1 MCIDNNDPSCFKTST
16 YRKKTFT
23 GFLTNFFSFISF
35 SYKVGLVHTLV
46 DRAYKISNSLL
57 SFNND
62 VKKLTHIFKRNQC
75 PEYLINRVV
84 KTYLDNDGNSSQ
96 SDNNNTLYF
105 KLPYLPFSSFAQR
118 KVRTLIKRY
127 CSNLT
132 IKLAF
137 SSFKIKNLMKV
148 KDSVPRSLRSCVV
161 YKFMCE
167 GCNSVYV
174 GETYRHIS
182 ARVREHLF
190 TDKNSHVYTHLQS
203 SKTCK
208 YSCDKSCFKVI
219 DSAKMYHQV
228 KVKEALHIFWEGP
241 SLNKQIQHYNFSL
254 TF

>member
-1 MCIDNNDPSCFKTST
+1 MTICWWYFCIFDNENDAKLFFDFINSQYPNIKFTIEKETNKVLAFLDVCIDNNDPSCLKTST

-23 GFLTNFFSFISF
+23 GFLTNFFSFTSF
-35 SYKVGLVHTLV
+35 SYKVGLIHTLV

-57 SFNND
+57 SLNND

-105 KLPYLPFSSFAQR
+105 QLPYLPFSSFAQR

-132 IKLAF
+132 IRLAF

-148 KDSVPRSLRSCVV
+148 KDSVPRSFRTCVV

-174 GETYRHIS
+174 GE
-182 ARVREHLF
+182 
-190 TDKNSHVYTHLQS
+190 SHRPVAKLGW
-203 SKTCK
+203 
-208 YSCDKSCFKVI
+208 KS
-219 DSAKMYHQV
+219 
-228 KVKEALHIFWEGP
+228 
-241 SLNKQIQHYNFSL
+241 
-254 TF
+254 